1 MAFYIQLVDSEN
13 NLHWS
18 DVMSG
23 NNAQDCLYGAQG
35 LANCVPVEGEGLT
48 LRAYPIDLAA
58 PPAAT
63 LPYDGEII

>member
-1 MAFYIQLVDSEN
+1 MAFYVELVDAAGVRQ
-13 NLHWS
+13 WS

>member
-1 MAFYIQLVDSEN
+1 MAFYVELVDAAGVR
-13 NLHWS
+13 HWS

-48 LRAYPIDLAA
+48 LRAYPIDLDV

-63 LPYDGEII
+63 LPYDAEVL

>member
-1 MAFYIQLVDSEN
+1 MAFYVELVDAAGVR
-13 NLHWS
+13 HWS